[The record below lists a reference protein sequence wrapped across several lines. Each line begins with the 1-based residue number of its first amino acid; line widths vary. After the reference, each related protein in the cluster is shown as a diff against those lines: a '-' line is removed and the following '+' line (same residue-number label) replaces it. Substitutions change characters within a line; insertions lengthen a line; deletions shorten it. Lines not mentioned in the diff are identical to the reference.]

1 MSLDTGNLSHKQ
13 FMRYS
18 RHLLMDDIG
27 EAGQQKLANARVLI
41 VGLGGLG
48 CPVALY
54 LAAAGVGELGLC
66 DPDTVELSNLQR
78 QILYK
83 EADCGELKVSCAK
96 RELSALN
103 PHLQIN
109 SYADKVSAEILSNNF
124 DIVVDCTDNLA
135 ARQLINQ
142 HCVARK
148 KPLSAPRLWVGKVN
162 WLPLILRITQ
172 ASALTVLLIKIPRNR
187 CSIVPTLVWLGRYL
201 VLWAVCKRQQLYGCY
216 WAFFSNMVRCSVMMV
231 SQGAGLIYT
240 LKQNRIVMSVVD
252 HCAVVLNAR
261 TLSS

>member
-1 MSLDTGNLSHKQ
+1 MSLDAANLSHKQ

-27 EAGQQKLANARVLI
+27 EAGQQKLSNARVLI

-54 LAAAGVGELGLC
+54 LAAAGIGELGLC

-78 QILYK
+78 QILYT
-83 EADCGELKVSCAK
+83 EADCEQLKVSCAK

-103 PHLQIN
+103 PNLQIN
-109 SYADKVSAEILSNNF
+109 SYADKVSVEILSNNY

-142 HCVARK
+142 YCVAKRK
-148 KPLSAPRLWVGKVN
+148 AFVS
-162 WLPLILRITQ
+162 
-172 ASALTVLLIKIPRNR
+172 ASALGWEGQLVAFDFAHNPSLCLSCIIDKDSPEPMLNCSNSGVVGPVLGTMGSLQATTVIRMLLGFFQQHGEMQRYDGKSGR
-187 CSIVPTLVWLGRYL
+187 WLNLRAEAKPGCD
-201 VLWAVCKRQQLYGCY
+201 VCNVK
-216 WAFFSNMVRCSVMMV
+216 
-231 SQGAGLIYT
+231 T
-240 LKQNRIVMSVVD
+240 
-252 HCAVVLNAR
+252 
-261 TLSS
+261 

>member
-1 MSLDTGNLSHKQ
+1 MSLDTANLSHEQ

-27 EAGQQKLANARVLI
+27 EAGQQKLSNARVLI

-54 LAAAGVGELGLC
+54 LAAAGVGQLSLC

-109 SYADKVSAEILSNNF
+109 SYAEKVSAEILLNNY
-124 DIVVDCTDNLA
+124 DIVVDCTDNLT

-142 HCVARK
+142 HCFGHK
-148 KPLSAPRLWVGKVN
+148 KAFVS
-162 WLPLILRITQ
+162 
-172 ASALTVLLIKIPRNR
+172 ASALGWEGQLVAFDFAHNPSLCLNCIIDKDSPEPLLNCSNSGVVGPVLGAMGSLQATTVIRLLLGFFQQHGEMQRYDGKSGRWLNLRAEAKPNCDV
-187 CSIVPTLVWLGRYL
+187 CS
-201 VLWAVCKRQQLYGCY
+201 
-216 WAFFSNMVRCSVMMV
+216 
-231 SQGAGLIYT
+231 
-240 LKQNRIVMSVVD
+240 
-252 HCAVVLNAR
+252 
-261 TLSS
+261 

>member
-1 MSLDTGNLSHKQ
+1 MSLDAGNLSHKQ

-27 EAGQQKLANARVLI
+27 EAGQQKLSNARVLI

-54 LAAAGVGELGLC
+54 LAAAGIGELGLC

-78 QILYK
+78 QILYT
-83 EADCGELKVSCAK
+83 EADCEQLKVSCAK

-103 PHLQIN
+103 PNLQIN
-109 SYADKVSAEILSNNF
+109 SYADKVSVEILSNNY

-142 HCVARK
+142 HCVAKRK
-148 KPLSAPRLWVGKVN
+148 AFVSASALGWEVN
-162 WLPLILRITQ
+162 WLPLTLRITP
-172 ASALTVLLIKIPRNR
+172 ASALAVLLIKIPRNL
-187 CSIVPTLVWLGRYL
+187 CLTVPTPVLLGRYL
-201 VLWAVCKRQQLYGCY
+201 ALWAACRRQQ
-216 WAFFSNMVRCSVMMV
+216 
-231 SQGAGLIYT
+231 
-240 LKQNRIVMSVVD
+240 
-252 HCAVVLNAR
+252 
-261 TLSS
+261 

>member
-1 MSLDTGNLSHKQ
+1 MSLDAANLSHEQ

-18 RHLLMDDIG
+18 RHLLMEDIG
-27 EAGQQKLANARVLI
+27 EAGQQKLGNARVLI

-54 LAAAGVGELGLC
+54 LAAAGVGQLSLC

-109 SYADKVSAEILSNNF
+109 SYADKVSAEILSNNV

-142 HCVARK
+142 HCFGQK
-148 KPLSAPRLWVGKVN
+148 KAFVS
-162 WLPLILRITQ
+162 
-172 ASALTVLLIKIPRNR
+172 ASALGWEGQLVAFDFAHNPSLCLNCIIDKDSSEPLLNCSNSGVVGPVLGAMGSLQATTVIRLLLGFFQQHGEMQRYDGKSGR
-187 CSIVPTLVWLGRYL
+187 WLNLR
-201 VLWAVCKRQQLYGCY
+201 AEAKPGCDIC
-216 WAFFSNMVRCSVMMV
+216 NVK
-231 SQGAGLIYT
+231 T
-240 LKQNRIVMSVVD
+240 
-252 HCAVVLNAR
+252 
-261 TLSS
+261 